1 MRTISS
7 NARAALYAA
16 QSDEVWLQLLTI
28 EHDDIGAPIRLVD
41 NTEPVTSR
49 GDTYLSFP
57 FMIALPASAQETVE
71 LTVDNVS
78 RELIEEVRSIAT
90 PLSIT
95 LEVVTASDP
104 DTVEAGPFE
113 FQSRAVEYDVQA
125 MRFTLAFEPLLSEPF
140 PAYTYTPLDYPG
152 LFQAVDR

>member
-1 MRTISS
+1 M
-7 NARAALYAA
+7 
-16 QSDEVWLQLLTI
+16 
-28 EHDDIGAPIRLVD
+28 
-41 NTEPVTSR
+41 
-49 GDTYLSFP
+49 
-57 FMIALPASAQETVE
+57 
-71 LTVDNVS
+71 
-78 RELIEEVRSIAT
+78 RSIAT

-113 FQSRAVEYDVQA
+113 FQSRAVEYDVQT